1 MLSQIFSI
9 IAPVFICALV
19 GYCWGRFQQPFDREF
34 VTRLIT
40 TISAPCL
47 VFSTFMEV
55 SVEMD
60 SFLSIM
66 SGTLLNVIVVGLI
79 ALVILRL
86 LKLDLRAFLPSQMF
100 PNTGN
105 MGLPLCLLAFGDEG
119 LALGITYF
127 AVNSFFH
134 FTLGVAIASGTMSLK
149 SLLRNPMFFTVL
161 LTLTLVFFNIHAPAW
176 IVNTTDLFAG
186 LSIPLMLMALGVS
199 LSQFRISSMHRSLG
213 LAALRLTLGFIVGLG
228 SATLL
233 GLEGASKGVLIIQ
246 STMPVAVFSYLFAY
260 KYQRSPE
267 EVAGTV
273 VLSTLMSFVTLPLL
287 LWFVLP

>member
-1 MLSQIFSI
+1 
-9 IAPVFICALV
+9 
-19 GYCWGRFQQPFDREF
+19 
-34 VTRLIT
+34 
-40 TISAPCL
+40 
-47 VFSTFMEV
+47 
-55 SVEMD
+55 
-60 SFLSIM
+60 
-66 SGTLLNVIVVGLI
+66 
-79 ALVILRL
+79 
-86 LKLDLRAFLPSQMF
+86 
-100 PNTGN
+100 

-127 AVNSFFH
+127 AINSFFH
-134 FTLGVAIASGTMSLK
+134 FTLGVAISSGTMSLK

-199 LSQFRISSMHRSLG
+199 LSQFRISSIHRSLG
-213 LAALRLTLGFIVGLG
+213 LAALRLVLGFIVGFS

-233 GLEGASKGVLIIQ
+233 GLESASKGVLIIQ

-273 VLSTLMSFVTLPLL
+273 VLSTVMSFVTLPLL